1 MVSLENTHHYPRLRP
16 VKTLSKLYLKIMTH
30 FSPSPWVLWTPV
42 YEILVKT
49 LLWAVSLSHWPHLL
63 HPIWK
68 GSFKSRKHRPQ
79 WWCLSH
85 VGGGDS
91 YGPTVIFV
99 TCAVAVTLPKLA
111 NQSYVNKLINQSKY
125 WVELSKQQWCEHSK
139 IIIYSIYHSFQES
152 LWYRL
157 QVILLSNHSWTTSKF
172 LANIYVKFKY
182 KFKIFMMFSGQ
193 KSSFISLVHQT
204 GILRK
209 QFWSSLFDT
218 EFTKKFKKRRRI
230 WFVPNLLPNSTQIAL
245 IMPITQWHSFF
256 TVYVLWKLF

>member
-1 MVSLENTHHYPRLRP
+1 M
-16 VKTLSKLYLKIMTH
+16 
-30 FSPSPWVLWTPV
+30 
-42 YEILVKT
+42 
-49 LLWAVSLSHWPHLL
+49 
-63 HPIWK
+63 
-68 GSFKSRKHRPQ
+68 Q
-79 WWCLSH
+79 WQW
-85 VGGGDS
+85 
-91 YGPTVIFV
+91 
-99 TCAVAVTLPKLA
+99 VTLPKLA

-157 QVILLSNHSWTTSKF
+157 QAILLSNHSWTTSKF

-193 KSSFISLVHQT
+193 KSSFISLVHRT

-230 WFVPNLLPNSTQIAL
+230 WFVPNLLPNSPQIAL